1 MKLLKPYGILWI
13 LAAFYILAYL
23 TPLACRPM
31 LRPDEYL
38 YAEIPREMLETGD
51 WVTPKMLGVRY
62 FEKPAPGYQLTAVS
76 FSLFGEN
83 VFALRLP
90 SALASLLTAV

>member
-31 LRPDEYL
+31 LRPDEYR

-51 WVTPKMLGVRY
+51 WVTPKMLGMRY

-90 SALASLLTAV
+90 SALASLLTAG